1 MARHIADAEST
12 MVVLNVV
19 PDFCD
24 VDGKVV
30 PFDISQKLDS
40 EKAEYSPD
48 TTARGEKVLHVG
60 SVIRGVIG
68 NAGAGVLSGV
78 SEGSGDVVTVTGSEI
93 LFVNGKAV
101 CRHDD
106 EVEMNVET

>member
-1 MARHIADAEST
+1 MARHIADAETT
-12 MVVLNVV
+12 MVVMNVN

-30 PFDISQKLDS
+30 PYDISQTLDS

-48 TTARGEKVLHVG
+48 SFARGQKVLRVG
-60 SVIRGVIG
+60 SVIRGVVG
-68 NAGAGVLSGV
+68 NAGAGVRSGV
-78 SEGSGDVVTVTGSEI
+78 SEGAGDVVTMTGSEI
-93 LFVNGKAV
+93 FFVNGKGV

-106 EVEMNVET
+106 EVEMNVQT